1 MKLAPREADRYFSNP
16 DPKKAGLLIFGADAM
31 RVALKRQQAVGALI
45 GERGDEE
52 MRLTRIAGA
61 QLRKDPAA
69 LNDAIKAQSF
79 FAGPRVALVED
90 AGDGLAKIIGAALAD
105 WQDGDA
111 QVVVTAGSLAARSA
125 LRKIFEAHPK
135 CLSAGIYD
143 DPPSHAEIEDALAK
157 SNLVSIDATAMQDI
171 VALSRVLDPGDF
183 RQTLEKLSL
192 YKLNDADPVTSVD
205 VLACAPTSTEAAL
218 DDLLNCVAEARDGEI
233 GPILRKLRGQ
243 GAQAVGL
250 CIGAMRHFR
259 ILHAAAS
266 DPGGPGAGLA
276 RARPPVFGK
285 RRDRMAR
292 QAQGW
297 GLRRLEQALQILIET
312 DLQLRSN
319 SKAPQMAAMERALI
333 RLAMLG
339 KR

>member
-16 DPKKAGLLIFGADAM
+16 DPKKAGLLIYGADAM
-31 RVALKRQQAVGALI
+31 RVALKRQQVVGALI

-61 QLRKDPAA
+61 LLRKDPAA

-143 DPPSHAEIEDALAK
+143 DPPSRAEIEDALAK

-266 DPGGPGAGLA
+266 DPDGPGAGLA

-285 RRDRMAR
+285 RRDRMTR

-297 GLRRLEQALQILIET
+297 GLRKLEQALQILIET

-319 SKAPQMAAMERALI
+319 TKAPQMAAMERTLI

>member
-31 RVALKRQQAVGALI
+31 RVALKRQQVVGALI

-61 QLRKDPAA
+61 GLRKDPAA

-143 DPPSHAEIEDALAK
+143 DPPSRAEIEDALAK
-157 SNLVSIDATAMQDI
+157 SGLGSIDSTTMQDI

-192 YKLNDADPVTSVD
+192 YKLNDADPVTSID

-233 GPILRKLRGQ
+233 GPILQNLRGQ

-285 RRDRMAR
+285 RRDRMTR

-297 GLRRLEQALQILIET
+297 GLHKLEQALQILIET

-319 SKAPQMAAMERALI
+319 AKAPQMAAMERTLI

>member
-31 RVALKRQQAVGALI
+31 RVALKRQQVVGALI

-61 QLRKDPAA
+61 GLRKDPAA

-143 DPPSHAEIEDALAK
+143 DPPSRAEIEDALAK
-157 SNLVSIDATAMQDI
+157 SGLGSIDSTAMQDI

-192 YKLNDADPVTSVD
+192 YKLNDADPVTSID

-233 GPILRKLRGQ
+233 GPILQNLRGQ

-285 RRDRMAR
+285 RRDRMTR

-297 GLRRLEQALQILIET
+297 GLHKLEQALQILIEP

-319 SKAPQMAAMERALI
+319 AKAPQMAAMERTLI